1 MNYRISVILIALM
14 PSFFAQSIPI
24 EMVRISCG
32 GKYFTDN
39 HSAQPAMLVRG
50 VFCQDSYYYTPIGFG
65 DSLTELAYLNDQLFT
80 GIAEDKDSSN
90 RLIGR
95 YTFKDGMLEQLEE
108 FQSDGKLRQQL
119 NFVGGKQHGVQRAFD
134 RQGILTHLRTFD
146 HGVVDGPFFYEW
158 YGDFGNGLVK
168 GIASKGSYHYEKGF
182 EPYNSSQE

>member
-1 MNYRISVILIALM
+1 MNYRITVILIALM

-24 EMVRISCG
+24 EMARISCG

-119 NFVGGKQHGVQRAFD
+119 NFVGGKQHGVQRAF
-134 RQGILTHLRTFD
+134 
-146 HGVVDGPFFYEW
+146 
-158 YGDFGNGLVK
+158 
-168 GIASKGSYHYEKGF
+168 
-182 EPYNSSQE
+182 